1 MMKVQ
6 SLTVSNPPHPPLQSQ
21 KAHYFDWKILN
32 ADHLSWDSFEASE
45 ELEMFLATLRHS
57 ANEIRMLV
65 LLDSPRRSMSPT
77 EHRVADRRPNTVA
90 PGRGRFG
97 MFIRTNL
104 QWKILGVSNIKPD
117 YKHVLTSSCRSEPKT
132 KHRPL
137 LAGIKPQSIPNVVVF
152 PDTKLLMCC
161 A

>member
-1 MMKVQ
+1 MNYGIMMKVQ

-57 ANEIRMLV
+57 ETVSRKSALQTRSECWFFWTHLAGQRLPQNIV
-65 LLDSPRRSMSPT
+65 LRTDTQTLLHLAGERS
-77 EHRVADRRPNTVA
+77 
-90 PGRGRFG
+90 G

-104 QWKILGVSNIKPD
+104 QSKS
-117 YKHVLTSSCRSEPKT
+117 
-132 KHRPL
+132 
-137 LAGIKPQSIPNVVVF
+137 
-152 PDTKLLMCC
+152 
-161 A
+161 